1 MTGQEFQELILST
14 EIFKAD
20 ENHLMVFLDSN
31 KNPYNVKASWAS
43 FGTAWYEQIKINLY
57 YSYDKEV
64 CIDFATFKNLFAS
77 YTLEELSEITFL
89 KELSKFLDSDKRFQ
103 NWKRDII
110 ISDIIND

>member
-77 YTLEELSEITFL
+77 YTLNS
-89 KELSKFLDSDKRFQ
+89 SSV
-103 NWKRDII
+103 
-110 ISDIIND
+110 

>member
-14 EIFKAD
+14 EIFKPD
-20 ENHLMVFLDSN
+20 EGHLMVFLDSY
-31 KNPYNVKASWAS
+31 KNPHNVKASWTS

-57 YSYDKEV
+57 YSHDREV
-64 CIDFATFKNLFAS
+64 CIDFKTYNNLFAS